1 MHFNFPQKPGG
12 YIYLYDKTFILQE
25 IHLFGETH
33 VTPRPHRMLLKGALF
48 FQKGPHLNQKGGL
61 KTPLHT
67 YEKIMIK

>member
-33 VTPRPHRMLLKGALF
+33 VTPRPSRMLLKGALF
-48 FQKGPHLNQKGGL
+48 FQKHPPSDQKGGL
-61 KTPLHT
+61 KTPQDF
-67 YEKIMIK
+67 YKKIVII

>member
-1 MHFNFPQKPGG
+1 MYFNFLQKAGG

-48 FQKGPHLNQKGGL
+48 FQKDPPSDQKRGL
-61 KTPLHT
+61 KTPLNI
-67 YEKIMIK
+67 YKKIMIK

>member
-1 MHFNFPQKPGG
+1 MYFNFLEKAGG

-48 FQKGPHLNQKGGL
+48 FQKGPHLDQKGGL
-61 KTPLHT
+61 KTPQDF
-67 YEKIMIK
+67 YKKIVIK

>member
-33 VTPRPHRMLLKGALF
+33 VTPRLSRMLLKGALF
-48 FQKGPHLNQKGGL
+48 FQKGPHLNQKRGL
-61 KTPLHT
+61 KTPLHL
-67 YEKIMIK
+67 YEKIVTI